1 VTNTL
6 AYFPERLKNTKKIKT
21 MLLKL
26 LKQITDNPMLY
37 KFCYQLF
44 MPVRHAWENKTA
56 FFSTLGHPLSG
67 YRRA

>member
-1 VTNTL
+1 
-6 AYFPERLKNTKKIKT
+6 

-56 FFSTLGHPLSG
+56 FFSTLGHPLQAIEGPSLK
-67 YRRA
+67 

>member
-1 VTNTL
+1 
-6 AYFPERLKNTKKIKT
+6 

-26 LKQITDNPMLY
+26 LKQITDNPMY

-56 FFSTLGHPLSG
+56 FFSTLGHPLQAIEGPSLK
-67 YRRA
+67 